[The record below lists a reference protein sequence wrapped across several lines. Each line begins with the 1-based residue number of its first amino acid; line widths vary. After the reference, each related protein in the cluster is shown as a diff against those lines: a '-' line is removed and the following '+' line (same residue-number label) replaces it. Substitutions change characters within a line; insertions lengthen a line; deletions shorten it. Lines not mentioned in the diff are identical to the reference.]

1 MPKRG
6 RRKKSPYVAY
16 ARELEKEKKDAKA
29 IASSLSPRARE
40 ILDKHVH
47 YRATP
52 IFWGIPM
59 DEVVYAKFFSQFLKY
74 HIMPWDSFGTTES
87 TYISSARN
95 DIHRAF
101 VEDSDCDYMMMLDSD
116 IVAPPEILPM
126 LLAHD
131 KHIVGGWYCNKNY
144 GDPPHPIVY
153 DYLENGDF
161 TKVLEPRKGLE
172 KVAGMGAGCWL
183 MTRELGEALG
193 PKPYSMEGGG
203 EDLELCKK
211 IHNLGYDIWVDWE
224 IPCAHLGVSWV

>member
-6 RRKKSPYVAY
+6 RRKKSPYGAY
-16 ARELEKEKKDAKA
+16 ARELEKEKKDTKA

-40 ILDKHVH
+40 ILDKHVS
-47 YRATP
+47 YRAEP

-74 HIMPWDSFGTTES
+74 HTMPWDSYGTTES

-116 IVAPPEILPM
+116 ILAPPEILET
-126 LLAHD
+126 LLAHN
-131 KHIVGGWYCNKNY
+131 KHIVGGWYKNKNY

-153 DYLENGDF
+153 DYLESGEF

-183 MTRELGEALG
+183 MTRELAEALG
-193 PKPYSMEGGG
+193 PKPYSMAGGG

-211 IHNLGYDIWVDWE
+211 IHDLGYDIWVDWE
-224 IPCAHLGVSWV
+224 IPVAHLGVSWV